1 MFALIWCCLKLRSYS
16 RLGHNFKVNLWWLLP
31 CYLDPRPPQW
41 GWQMGPYH
49 LFSNSRYSDASG
61 AAKTAIFLRLML
73 MRLQLSSGS
82 VALLSYIRL
91 HHQINHVWFLLLPH
105 QVEKLRATLYFQKT
119 NWWFLPIQHMVLRE
133 AAGSCFWKLLPIVL
147 CKSFCP
153 FLQNIWVPSSASASS
168 ISSHH
173 MAYGLVLPE
182 WQVLW
187 EPNYR
192 GFEVSIFWNHKV
204 DRCSSHFGLATVSW
218 DFELFLSWMT
228 KVT

>member
-1 MFALIWCCLKLRSYS
+1 
-16 RLGHNFKVNLWWLLP
+16 
-31 CYLDPRPPQW
+31 
-41 GWQMGPYH
+41 
-49 LFSNSRYSDASG
+49 
-61 AAKTAIFLRLML
+61 
-73 MRLQLSSGS
+73 
-82 VALLSYIRL
+82 
-91 HHQINHVWFLLLPH
+91 
-105 QVEKLRATLYFQKT
+105 LRATLYFQKT

-133 AAGSCFWKLLPIVL
+133 AAGSCCWKLLPIVL